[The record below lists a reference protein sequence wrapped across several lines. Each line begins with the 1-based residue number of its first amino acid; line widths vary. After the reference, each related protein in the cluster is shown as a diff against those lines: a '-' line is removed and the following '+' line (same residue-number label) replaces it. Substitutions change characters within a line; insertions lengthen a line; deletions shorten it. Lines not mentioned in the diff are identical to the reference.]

1 MKKGKEKSMERDKAS
16 KGMDKDILD
25 SGSDDDM
32 VIPLCFGELSRRD
45 AEGIKE
51 LWEKTWSADSRFSR
65 KSKGDDKD

>member
-1 MKKGKEKSMERDKAS
+1 
-16 KGMDKDILD
+16 MDKDILD